1 MSGSE
6 HVQVQEVSPSQQVGG
21 WKLTGQQWLALLQAY
36 WRGKL
41 NRWVRDSVISRT
53 VGSIFLV
60 LFCLAILAWFAIS
73 CLLGVAVARGR
84 DPSESLANLAIWN
97 GLSVMFFIFWIVGL
111 FNDATR
117 GDTLSLQRL
126 MHLPISPASVFGF
139 NYLLSWINIPL
150 VFLLVSGCGLV
161 IGSSL
166 KLGVFELWKL
176 IPVVSFAALI
186 SAWTSHLQG
195 KLMIWMVNPKT
206 RTRIMTIMPIV
217 LALFGFGIAFG
228 SHFLRRLSDAPSIVY
243 WIRVADASCPL
254 LWLADV
260 LSGKSLL
267 GLWALIWIP
276 SMWLLTTWSLVAN
289 YKMTRKYYQDG
300 FDATQTNV
308 VTHSKSK
315 SVSVADRGK
324 LVWMERSFPGLSE
337 AASAIAA
344 MTWTTFWRSPQLKLA
359 MLIPLIQP
367 FFFLLLFSQKPW
379 ERNRAT
385 PPAPPPSHV
394 EGPRDSESDVAAD
407 PDRSVEGAEEISED
421 GNGES
426 KKDSVDGAANRIAR
440 AASGFASLS
449 EQLEG
454 GFLFG
459 FAVFAMFM
467 GSTFA
472 ANIFGFDR
480 SGFRFWVLSSIPR
493 VEILRGRN
501 WIFGLMV
508 LSIGFCAILVAA
520 VFWGYPLRRAVEAIG
535 AVFAFV
541 PIYMVLT
548 NLISILAPFPM
559 ASQGFQPKEFSWK
572 AIVLNLALSMLIP
585 LLMFLCC
592 IPWGIEWVLHT
603 TLAATRVVPWALI
616 LFPFLVLLSYWVYEK
631 LLVLVAELFHSQE
644 LSLLKTVTSIVEK

>member
-1 MSGSE
+1 MSSLGD
-6 HVQVQEVSPSQQVGG
+6 VQVQEDSTGQQSVG
-21 WKLTGQQWLALLQAY
+21 WKLTGQQWMALLQAY

-41 NRWVRDSVISRT
+41 NRWVRDSIISRT
-53 VGSIFLV
+53 VGSIFLA
-60 LFCLAILAWFAIS
+60 LFCLAILAWLAIS
-73 CLLGVAVARGR
+73 CLLGFAITRG
-84 DPSESLANLAIWN
+84 DNPSQTLANLAVWN
-97 GLSVMFFIFWIVGL
+97 GLSVMFFVFWVIGM

-150 VFLLVSGCGLV
+150 IFLLVSGCGLV

-166 KLGVFELWKL
+166 NLGVIELWKL

-186 SAWTSHLQG
+186 SALTSHLQG
-195 KLMIWMVNPKT
+195 KLMIWMVNPQT
-206 RTRIMTIMPIV
+206 RTRVMTVMPIV
-217 LALFGFGIAFG
+217 LALFGFGVAFG
-228 SHFLRRLSDAPSIVY
+228 SHFLRRLSDTPDLVY
-243 WIRVADASCPL
+243 WIRVADACCPF

-267 GLWALIWIP
+267 GIGSLIWIP
-276 SMWLLTTWSLVAN
+276 GMWLLAVWSLIAN

-300 FDATQTNV
+300 FGAAEGRVPTST
-308 VTHSKSK
+308 KSK
-315 SVSVADRGK
+315 QVANVANDQ
-324 LVWMERSFPGLSE
+324 LVWMERSFPGLGE
-337 AASAIAA
+337 VASAIAA

-379 ERNRAT
+379 DRNRVA
-385 PPAPPPSHV
+385 PPAPPPSIV
-394 EGPRDSESDVAAD
+394 ESPSDTASDVA
-407 PDRSVEGAEEISED
+407 VEGSEVD
-421 GNGES
+421 LAARDEADTKDRGDRTAS
-426 KKDSVDGAANRIAR
+426 KIVQAATETG
-440 AASGFASLS
+440 SWSK
-449 EQLEG
+449 QLEG
-454 GFLFG
+454 VFLFG
-459 FAVFAMFM
+459 FAVFATFM

-501 WIFGLMV
+501 WTFGLMV
-508 LSIGFCAILVAA
+508 LCIGLCAILVAA
-520 VFWGYPLRRAVEAIG
+520 VFWGYPLQRSIEAIG
-535 AVFAFV
+535 ALLAFV

-559 ASQGFQPKEFSWK
+559 ASQGFQPKEFSWR

-585 LLMFLCC
+585 LLMFLCS
-592 IPWGIEWVLHT
+592 IPWAIEWGLHT
-603 TLAATRVVPWALI
+603 TLEATQVVPWALI
-616 LFPFLVLLSYWVYEK
+616 LFPFLVLLSCWVYEK
-631 LLVLVAELFHSQE
+631 LLELVAELFQSQE

>member
-6 HVQVQEVSPSQQVGG
+6 RVQVQDDSHGQQPVG
-21 WKLTGQQWLALLQAY
+21 WKLTGQQWMALLQAY

-73 CLLGVAVARGR
+73 CLLGVAITRGS
-84 DPSESLANLAIWN
+84 DPSETLANLAVWN
-97 GLSVMFFIFWIVGL
+97 GLSVMFFVFWVVGL

-150 VFLLVSGCGLV
+150 IFLLVSGCGLV
-161 IGSSL
+161 IGSSY

-176 IPVVSFAALI
+176 IPVISFAALI

-206 RTRIMTIMPIV
+206 RTRIMTIMPIA

-228 SHFLRRLSDAPSIVY
+228 SHFLRRLSDTPNIVY
-243 WIRVADASCPL
+243 GIRVADACCPL

-267 GLWALIWIP
+267 GPWAVIWIP

-300 FDATQTNV
+300 FDATQSHVDGN
-308 VTHSKSK
+308 SKSK
-315 SVSVADRGK
+315 GFSVVDRGK

-367 FFFLLLFSQKPW
+367 FFFLLLFSQRPW
-379 ERNRAT
+379 DRNNAP
-385 PPAPPPSHV
+385 PPAPPPSVV
-394 EGPRDSESDVAAD
+394 EGKGEAERD
-407 PDRSVEGAEEISED
+407 
-421 GNGES
+421 S
-426 KKDSVDGAANRIAR
+426 KKDSVDAAANRIAR
-440 AASGFASLS
+440 SASGFASLS
-449 EQLEG
+449 EYLEG

-508 LSIGFCAILVAA
+508 LCIGFCAILVAA
-520 VFWGYPLRRAVEAIG
+520 VFWGYPLRRAIEAIG

-631 LLVLVAELFHSQE
+631 LLELVAELFQSQE